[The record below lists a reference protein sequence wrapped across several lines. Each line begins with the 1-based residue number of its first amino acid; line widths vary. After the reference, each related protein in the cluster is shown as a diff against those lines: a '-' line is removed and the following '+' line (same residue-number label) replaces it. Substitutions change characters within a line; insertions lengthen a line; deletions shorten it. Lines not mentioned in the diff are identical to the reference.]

1 MRKNLLAALL
11 SLVLSI
17 MSLCISCVNFNGA
30 LSEPYRNVAPV
41 EFYGILSAPVALAL
55 AALVL
60 GIIVYTA
67 VMVHLASTKGVD
79 EETPEK

>member
-1 MRKNLLAALL
+1 MRKNLLVALL
-11 SLVLSI
+11 SLVLSV

-41 EFYGILSAPVALAL
+41 EFYSILSVPVALAL

-67 VMVHLASTKGVD
+67 VMVHLASTKGEN
-79 EETPEK
+79 EEASEK